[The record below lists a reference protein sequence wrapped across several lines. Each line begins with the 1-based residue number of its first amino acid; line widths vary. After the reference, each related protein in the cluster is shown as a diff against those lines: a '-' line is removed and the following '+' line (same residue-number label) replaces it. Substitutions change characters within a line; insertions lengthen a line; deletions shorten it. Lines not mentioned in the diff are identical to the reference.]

1 MFVGRSSGA
10 LPAMENVD
18 LDGAFD
24 ITADLFRL
32 FDESNDGAIVLKEMS
47 KAIKADVETL
57 QERMAEADADGN
69 GFVTFP
75 EFRAFSRLLRL
86 PLLQLMLPLLLL
98 HAHSFPLSSH
108 LAAPL
113 TRWCVLVLVSLQWAV
128 SLPGRPSEPRCV
140 IGNPAP
146 TNAPHCP
153 ERPWSC
159 QPSPRTRAG
168 LLPASLCVTPGSG
181 PSSAVPQL
189 CPLGQTSHTHNTA
202 TSPPER

>member
-1 MFVGRSSGA
+1 
-10 LPAMENVD
+10 
-18 LDGAFD
+18 
-24 ITADLFRL
+24 
-32 FDESNDGAIVLKEMS
+32 
-47 KAIKADVETL
+47 
-57 QERMAEADADGN
+57 
-69 GFVTFP
+69 
-75 EFRAFSRLLRL
+75 LRL

-146 TNAPHCP
+146 INAPHCP